1 MSHLRVF
8 ESLTPG
14 FALLL
19 VFAVGC
25 GQKGP
30 DTAQVSGVVKLNGEP
45 VEGAMVMFQPVAEG
59 RSSRSLTDANGR
71 YTLKY
76 VGDQN
81 GALIGEHVVTVTKF
95 RKRITDDNG
104 QVVDPGV
111 PELFPASANSE
122 TELKANVTKGSNTFD
137 FDIKK

>member
-1 MSHLRVF
+1 MSHFRVLQSF
-8 ESLTPG
+8 TPG
-14 FALLL
+14 FALLFL
-19 VFAVGC
+19 FALGC
-25 GQKGP
+25 GQSGP
-30 DTAQVSGVVKLNGEP
+30 ATAQVSGVIKLNGEP

-59 RSSRSLTDANGR
+59 RSSRGLTDANGR
-71 YTLKY
+71 YTLNY

-95 RKRITDDNG
+95 RKRIMDDNG

-122 TELKANVTKGSNTFD
+122 SELKANVTKGSNTFD
-137 FDIKK
+137 FDIQK